1 VTQASVANSVIG
13 ALLQLVTAL
22 LFKGNDFG
30 ETDLRPAVARS
41 VCSAVLPDGSAQ
53 ARTVEDLDVS

>member
-1 VTQASVANSVIG
+1 MDDAFYAFVAFGRGSAHPA
-13 ALLQLVTAL
+13 ALNFGDVFAYALAKVRNLPL

-41 VCSAVLPDGSAQ
+41 V
-53 ARTVEDLDVS
+53 